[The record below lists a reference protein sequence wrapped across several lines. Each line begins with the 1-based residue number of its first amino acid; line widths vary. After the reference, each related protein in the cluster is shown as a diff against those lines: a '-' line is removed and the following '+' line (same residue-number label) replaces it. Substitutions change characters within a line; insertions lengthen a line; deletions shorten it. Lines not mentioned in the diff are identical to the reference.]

1 MIKLQTAKPLK
12 NLIMKNYAE
21 QLAKD
26 AKNILSN
33 LTLKDSALLKSNPK
47 YIDNLKRIADT
58 GESTS
63 LATVRGTSIPSARM
77 IAFLPETQKTGIHG
91 YQGRSIADPK
101 HRINYGI
108 LSQFISDNKLNAA
121 RYFAQHE
128 ELIVPFLKS
137 STAPAHQKKMLIEL
151 LQDGILAPLKQK
163 GLKQFEK
170 NNLWVKRAEK
180 AGKDS
185 RIYDGT
191 MKSLFEQD
199 KKTHDILNWDPV
211 EYQQFV
217 DNVDLLSQ
225 HLPPK
230 TIEKLGGLREAIV
243 PLHGLY
249 TMDMKG
255 HYYQDPLNRLQ
266 TISRYSPTGLV
277 SVDNPKTLKNLMQ
290 FQNSNGLTR
299 VLGQRGDLQT
309 LMYENVMDPLP
320 GHTISTRSKDVF
332 YIKKGSK
339 IKKKW
344 KPKL

>member
-1 MIKLQTAKPLK
+1 MIKLQLAKPLGF
-12 NLIMKNYAE
+12 LMMKNYPE
-21 QLAKD
+21 QLAKE
-26 AKNILSN
+26 ATNILRHQ
-33 LTLKDSALLKSNPK
+33 TLKDAALLKANPQ
-47 YIDNLKRIADT
+47 YINNLKRIADT
-58 GESTS
+58 GKSTS
-63 LATVRGTSIPSARM
+63 LVAVKGTSIPSARM

-101 HRINYGI
+101 HRANYGE

-128 ELIVPFLKS
+128 ELIMPFLES
-137 STAPAHQKKMLIEL
+137 SAPAHQKKFLIEL
-151 LQDGILAPLKQK
+151 LQDGILSPLKQK

-191 MKSLFEQD
+191 MKSLFKED
-199 KKTHDILNWDPV
+199 KKTHNILNWDPI

-230 TIEKLGGLREAIV
+230 TIKELGGLREAIV
-243 PLHGLY
+243 PMNGLY
-249 TMDMKG
+249 TMDING
-255 HYYQDPLNRLQ
+255 HYTDPLNKLQ
-266 TISRYSPTGLV
+266 TISRYSPQGLV
-277 SVDNPKTLKNLMQ
+277 NVDNPKTLENLMQ
-290 FQNSNGLTR
+290 FQSSAGLKR

-309 LMYENVMDPLP
+309 LIYQNVMDPLP

-332 YIKKGSK
+332 YIKKGGK

-344 KPKL
+344 KPKQ